1 MSDIERLTVTLTVE
15 LAAAVRA
22 AVKAGE
28 YASASEILREALRDW
43 QHKRRLRQQE
53 LDRLRADIAVALD
66 DLAAGRVRDF
76 DAERIIAKGR
86 KRSPRRATSA

>member
-1 MSDIERLTVTLTVE
+1 MSENDRRTVTLTEE
-15 LAAAVRA
+15 LAEAVRA
-22 AVKAGE
+22 AVRSGD
-28 YASASEILREALRDW
+28 YASATEVVREALRDW
-43 QHKRRLRQQE
+43 QYKRGLRQQE
-53 LDRLRADIAVALD
+53 LDRLRADIDVGLD